1 MKLLDG
7 EIVFLHIVATVAI
20 FSIVY
25 YFFGLWGVLGVI
37 LLIVWGLYASYQDSL
52 AVARK
57 RKEQMDTYEREQEL
71 LAEIQ
76 RLKDE
81 LMKNNIW
88 I

>member
-7 EIVFLHIVATVAI
+7 EIVFLQIVATVAI
-20 FSIVY
+20 FSIAY
-25 YFFGLWGVLGVI
+25 YFFGLWGIIGFI
-37 LLIVWGLYASYQDSL
+37 LLIIWGLYASYQDSL

-88 I
+88 R

>member
-7 EIVFLHIVATVAI
+7 EIIFLQIVATVAI
-20 FSIVY
+20 FSIAY

-37 LLIVWGLYASYQDSL
+37 LLIGWGLYALYQDSL
-52 AVARK
+52 AMARK
-57 RKEQMDTYEREQEL
+57 KKEQMDRYVREQEL

-81 LMKNNIW
+81 LKKNI

>member
-7 EIVFLHIVATVAI
+7 EIVFIQIVATVAI
-20 FSIVY
+20 FSIAY
-25 YFFGLWGVLGVI
+25 YFFGLWGVVGVI
-37 LLIVWGLYASYQDSL
+37 ILIVWGLYSLYQDSL

-57 RKEQMDTYEREQEL
+57 RKEQMGIYVREQEL

-81 LMKNNIW
+81 LKKDNI
-88 I
+88 

>member
-7 EIVFLHIVATVAI
+7 EIVFLQIVATVAI
-20 FSIVY
+20 FSIAY
-25 YFFGLWGVLGVI
+25 YFFGLWGVLSFI

-57 RKEQMDTYEREQEL
+57 RKEQMDAYEREQEL

-81 LMKNNIW
+81 LKKNI

>member
-7 EIVFLHIVATVAI
+7 EIIFFQIVATVAI
-20 FSIVY
+20 FSIAY
-25 YFFGLWGVLGVI
+25 YFFGLWGVLGAI
-37 LLIVWGLYASYQDSL
+37 LLIAWGLYALYQDSL
-52 AVARK
+52 TMARK
-57 RKEQMDTYEREQEL
+57 KKEQMDRYVREQEL

-81 LMKNNIW
+81 LKKNI